1 MHLERSHKVDKHE
14 AIRRV
19 DTFLDELMRSQLPAG
34 VTIKDASK
42 TWTGD
47 TMKFSFKPKKGFIP
61 LGAVSGIVHVSA
73 NSIAMDAG
81 MPPLITKFVPEETI
95 SKAIIKQFDELFPES
110 IA

>member
-1 MHLERSHKVDKHE
+1 MHLERSHKVDKDE
-14 AIRRV
+14 AIRRI
-19 DTFLDELMRSQLPAG
+19 DTFLDELMRSRLPAG
-34 VTIKDASK
+34 VTIEDASK

-47 TMKFSFKPKKGFIP
+47 TMKFSFKPKKGFIS

-81 MPPLITKFVPEETI
+81 VSPLITRFVSEQTI
-95 SKAIIKQFDELFPES
+95 SKVIIKQFDELFPES